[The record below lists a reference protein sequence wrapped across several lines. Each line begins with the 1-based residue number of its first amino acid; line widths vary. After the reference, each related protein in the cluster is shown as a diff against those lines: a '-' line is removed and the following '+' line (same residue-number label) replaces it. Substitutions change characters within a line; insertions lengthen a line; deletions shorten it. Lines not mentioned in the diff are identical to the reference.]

1 MNVHGL
7 NDNVGDEYKTS
18 IKKENTICPLSNEVM
33 IMPAY
38 CPYEIICYDFTSI
51 IDYLYN
57 NNWYSPIRN
66 FKIVTSP
73 CIVPEMLD
81 IYDENKSLFNIRK
94 EKAKIYKFNNN
105 TLKSMLYLLNNNRL
119 TEYIIRY
126 YGIPNNWN
134 VSNVT
139 DMSYI
144 FSDQQYTIFNY
155 DINNWDVSNVTNM
168 ESMFKNNIYFNKPI
182 NNWNVLKVT
191 NMTNM
196 FNGATQF
203 DQSIS
208 NWNLNN
214 KIITD
219 MFSNK
224 EQEIKCKTKSY
235 PKIDKNREVNIMA
248 ALAAYERMR
257 MNN

>member
-7 NDNVGDEYKTS
+7 NDNVDGEYKTS
-18 IKKENTICPLSNEVM
+18 IQEQNTICPLSNEVM

-38 CPYEIICYDFTSI
+38 CLDDKICYEYTSI
-51 IDYLYN
+51 IDYSYN
-57 NNWYSPIRN
+57 NNFNSPIRN
-66 FKIVTSP
+66 FKMKCFPS
-73 CIVPEMLD
+73 IVPELLD
-81 IYDENKSLFNIRK
+81 IYDKNNLLLNIRK
-94 EKAKIYKFNNN
+94 EKAKIYKFNNK
-105 TLKSMLYLLNNNRL
+105 TLKHMLYELNNNRL

-144 FSDQQYTIFNY
+144 FSDQQYTNFNY

-168 ESMFKNNIYFNKPI
+168 EGMFKNNTHFNKPI
-182 NNWNVLKVT
+182 NNWDVSKVT
-191 NMTNM
+191 NMNNM
-196 FNGATQF
+196 FYGSTQF
-203 DQSIS
+203 YQSIS